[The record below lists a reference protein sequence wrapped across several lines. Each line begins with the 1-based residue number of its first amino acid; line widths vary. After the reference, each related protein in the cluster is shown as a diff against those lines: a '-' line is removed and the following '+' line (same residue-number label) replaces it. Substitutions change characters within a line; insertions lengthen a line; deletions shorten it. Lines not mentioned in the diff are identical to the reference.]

1 MSTPLAPARSPA
13 LADLQNA
20 LQLAV
25 IYGDK
30 DVADSDAKQ
39 ALGRIRALIAQA
51 LAKLGEPN
59 TAAVEGL
66 RKFVAFEPRE
76 ARDVASVVI
85 YAALTGETADDPAW
99 IHSLPCPICDGA
111 AIIQGFPCEACKG
124 TGLSQ

>member
-1 MSTPLAPARSPA
+1 MTQPIAPVHSSA

-25 IYGDK
+25 FYGSK
-30 DVADSDAKQ
+30 DIADSDAKQ
-39 ALGRIRALIAQA
+39 ALGRIRVLIAQA

-59 TAAVEGL
+59 SAAVEGL

-85 YAALTGETADDPAW
+85 YAALTGETGESDW